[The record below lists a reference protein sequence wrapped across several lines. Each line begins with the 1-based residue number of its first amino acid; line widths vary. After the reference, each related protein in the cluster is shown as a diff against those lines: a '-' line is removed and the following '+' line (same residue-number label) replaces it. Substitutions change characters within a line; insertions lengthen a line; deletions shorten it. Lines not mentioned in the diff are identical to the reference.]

1 MASQSPISFSKQ
13 VEESEAVV
21 FSTVLFYS
29 LLILLAPLG
38 TFLVTQ
44 LTFNGI
50 IGTDSQTSNIWAA
63 VLAVIVLHVMLGLFI
78 YRTFVPAAKQI
89 KRD

>member
-1 MASQSPISFSKQ
+1 MQQ

-44 LTFNGI
+44 LTFNGTNKYI
-50 IGTDSQTSNIWAA
+50 
-63 VLAVIVLHVMLGLFI
+63 LK
-78 YRTFVPAAKQI
+78 RTRCTV
-89 KRD
+89 